1 VEWLIVGVV
10 AAAIVTPFVLV
21 VLLVRWFDRLRAP
34 RLRRPVDG
42 SLQVEQV
49 SSPTQSDVVPT
60 AGDLLP
66 SHEDFTLSGMLTG
79 PTLAAPLRVQVRDAA
94 WTNRW
99 PRPGDSIPVVYDRDD
114 PRTVQIRRDQP
125 NSTSR
130 NATTS

>member
-1 VEWLIVGVV
+1 MEWVIVAVVV
-10 AAAIVTPFVLV
+10 AAIATPFVLV

-79 PTLAAPLRVQVRDAA
+79 PTLAAPVRVQVRDAD
-94 WTNRW
+94 WTYRW
-99 PRPGDSIPVVYDRDD
+99 PRPGDSVPVVYDRDD
-114 PRTVQIRRDQP
+114 PRKVQIRRDGVDTP
-125 NSTSR
+125 
-130 NATTS
+130 AAP